1 MGRLCH
7 RCAPGYGRSGQN
19 GCAKCPDRVFNL
31 LLISGGAIA
40 AFLIM
45 GFLIYTTRKSAKNDK
60 DLMMMMIKIF
70 MSYIQFV
77 SLAVGLEIDW
87 PPALV
92 SLFRA
97 QQGASSVTEL
107 FISFDCA
114 LASPDGDPSSTGQAA
129 SSGGIELFYQTQ
141 ILYVSS
147 PVVCGCVGV
156 WVAPVTCVLFAPA
169 LLASQVLL
177 LAVPG
182 DWLHLRVL
190 GWHVRVPAIHQE
202 VRGATQRRPEE
213 DHDGERHRVHAGA
226 AFLHAPDADHA
237 HVHDVRLH
245 GP

>member
-156 WVAPVTCVLFAPA
+156 WVRGCARRDVCPLRPCLAGVAGTSSCRSWG
-169 LLASQVLL
+169 LASSARSG
-177 LAVPG
+177 LACTCSG
-182 DWLHLRVL
+182 YSSGSTRCD
-190 GWHVRVPAIHQE
+190 
-202 VRGATQRRPEE
+202 
-213 DHDGERHRVHAGA
+213 A
-226 AFLHAPDADHA
+226 APT
-237 HVHDVRLH
+237 
-245 GP
+245 